1 MFIEGSQTHCHHID
15 PILRILISNTPDII
29 WLTYFYAF
37 ELHIALVS
45 FNSSTSNHIS
55 HSIFQTWGISTRVHW
70 SKRQLP
76 GAEFLPQRLSSTRRK
91 WTALQGLYKQIW
103 SPYLARRVYRVT
115 LRKQKRWRGAGGGKV
130 VHKERSMLL
139 WGLKQTLGSFGH
151 GEHGRVLSVISFSL
165 SVFSERAPF
174 GERLHT
180 GPTLLAHF

>member
-15 PILRILISNTPDII
+15 PIICILISNTPDII

-115 LRKQKRWRGAGGGKV
+115 LRKQKDGGEQEEEKWYI
-130 VHKERSMLL
+130 KRDQCFCEDSSRP
-139 WGLKQTLGSFGH
+139 LG
-151 GEHGRVLSVISFSL
+151 VLATENMAEYCL
-165 SVFSERAPF
+165 
-174 GERLHT
+174 
-180 GPTLLAHF
+180 

>member
-37 ELHIALVS
+37 ELHITLVS

-76 GAEFLPQRLSSTRRK
+76 GAEFLPQRLLSTRRK

-115 LRKQKRWRGAGGGKV
+115 LRKQKDGGEQEEEKWYI
-130 VHKERSMLL
+130 KRDQCFCEDSSSP
-139 WGLKQTLGSFGH
+139 LG
-151 GEHGRVLSVISFSL
+151 VLATENMAEYCL
-165 SVFSERAPF
+165 
-174 GERLHT
+174 
-180 GPTLLAHF
+180 

>member
-1 MFIEGSQTHCHHID
+1 M
-15 PILRILISNTPDII
+15 
-29 WLTYFYAF
+29 YFYAF

-55 HSIFQTWGISTRVHW
+55 HSIFQNWEISTRVHW

-103 SPYLARRVYRVT
+103 SSYLARRAYRVT
-115 LRKQKRWRGAGGGKV
+115 LRKQKDGGEQEEEKWYIKSINAFV
-130 VHKERSMLL
+130 RTQADPWEFWPRRTWQSIV
-139 WGLKQTLGSFGH
+139 
-151 GEHGRVLSVISFSL
+151 SVIPFSL

-180 GPTLLAHF
+180 GPMLLAHF